1 MLFFPPRFA
10 RALGSRDEASEFWRK
25 NAFLGVVAS
34 FSEPLS
40 RRLVARMTLSIG
52 ARDEWG
58 PFDRGYA
65 APSDE
70 VTEEDEELSSWIES
84 TSTQTT

>member
-1 MLFFPPRFA
+1 
-10 RALGSRDEASEFWRK
+10 
-25 NAFLGVVAS
+25 
-34 FSEPLS
+34 
-40 RRLVARMTLSIG
+40 MTLSIG